1 MMRRLRAFASDRG
14 GLAAMEF
21 AFIAPIVAVMLVVG
35 VDGWLRET
43 HMSQI
48 RTATQTGI
56 RYYQTGG
63 SDDTIAQTVSVA
75 AWSGKPANGVLN
87 VVRSCTC
94 PGGST
99 VVTCTTV
106 CPGNNPPSAFLT
118 LTASGTYSGLMHSH
132 ALSQSDVIRV
142 R

>member
-1 MMRRLRAFASDRG
+1 
-14 GLAAMEF
+14 MEF

-43 HMSQI
+43 HMSQM
-48 RTATQTGI
+48 RTATHTGV

-63 SDDTIAQTVSVA
+63 SDDPTAQAVSAA
-75 AWSGKPANGVLN
+75 AWSGMPANGALN

-94 PGGST
+94 GSSA
-99 VVTCTTV
+99 VSCATV
-106 CPGNNPPSAFLT
+106 CAGSNPPSVFLT

>member
-1 MMRRLRAFASDRG
+1 MRRLRAFASDRD

-43 HMSQI
+43 HMSQM
-48 RTATQTGI
+48 RTATQTGV

-63 SDDTIAQTVSVA
+63 SDDTIAQTVSAA
-75 AWSGKPANGVLN
+75 AWSGKPANGALN
-87 VVRSCTC
+87 VVRSCVC
-94 PGGST
+94 GST
-99 VVTCTTV
+99 AVACTTV
-106 CPGNNPPSAFLT
+106 CTGNNLPSVFLT
-118 LTASGTYSGLMHSH
+118 LTASGTYSGLMQSH

>member
-1 MMRRLRAFASDRG
+1 MMRRLRAFAADRG

-48 RTATQTGI
+48 RTATQTGV

-63 SDDTIAQTVSVA
+63 SDDTVAQTVSVA
-75 AWSGKPANGVLN
+75 AWSGKPADGALN
-87 VVRSCTC
+87 VVRSCMCGTTAVTC
-94 PGGST
+94 PG
-99 VVTCTTV
+99 V
-106 CPGNNPPSAFLT
+106 CPGNNQSSVFLT